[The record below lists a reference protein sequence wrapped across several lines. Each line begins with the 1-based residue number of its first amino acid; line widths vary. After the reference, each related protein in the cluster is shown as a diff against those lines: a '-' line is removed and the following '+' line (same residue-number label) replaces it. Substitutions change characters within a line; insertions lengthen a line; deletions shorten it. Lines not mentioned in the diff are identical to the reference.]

1 MMNFITRFLRFVVWV
16 LILSWVFK
24 LIGRLLA
31 WAFQRAMAPE
41 QQDAAAARQEGSSTG
56 WSSGTAQRTLTA
68 RQLVRDPV
76 CGMHLAESLA
86 IPYRDGGQLV
96 HFCSAEC
103 RDKFASGILR
113 RTANG

>member
-24 LIGRLLA
+24 LIGKLLA
-31 WAFQRAMAPE
+31 WAFQRAVDTD
-41 QQDAAAARQEGSSTG
+41 QQDGSEGNSS
-56 WSSGTAQRTLTA
+56 SRDAQRTLTA

-76 CGMHLAESLA
+76 CGVHLAESLA
-86 IPYRDGGQLV
+86 IPYREDGQLM

-103 RDKFASGILR
+103 RDKYASGILR
-113 RTANG
+113 RAANG